1 MSHTARER
9 PNRKSGAPVSAAG
22 QIFNTVT
29 DTLAAVKKDYKRS
42 DCNKKLL
49 NYLEKVQNCYRQ
61 PKTATEAKSAPESH
75 MQNLKALYPDKV
87 RNNPKIRR
95 AIDMRM
101 KYQS

>member
-1 MSHTARER
+1 MTKKSVLRLKAEAKFKKVDEAQKPTEKPEKAEEPKTA
-9 PNRKSGAPVSAAG
+9 
-22 QIFNTVT
+22 T
-29 DTLAAVKKDYKRS
+29 
-42 DCNKKLL
+42 
-49 NYLEKVQNCYRQ
+49 EK

-87 RNNPKIRR
+87 RNNPKMRR